1 MPRKR
6 NVSTCY
12 TWNRKVNV
20 VLMPNVL
27 NVNIINVFS
36 EIKTTQQKEQ
46 NNSLNNLAFIQV
58 FK

>member
-1 MPRKR
+1 MPI
-6 NVSTCY
+6 
-12 TWNRKVNV
+12 
-20 VLMPNVL
+20 VL

-46 NNSLNNLAFIQV
+46 NNSLNTFAFIQV